1 MKHILASGLVALSSL
16 VALPAV
22 DAAEGRVSEVQAPP
36 LDAARVASYAEQR
49 GSSKSS
55 FAAKSAAHGTR
66 AATKTAALK
75 SVRPSATLSARSADF
90 WFFDAGSTLLGDRDN
105 DGFHHEFRIRFD
117 ADVVIGD
124 AVVYARLYLRRAGD
138 SNWLLYSE
146 TDDFLISGQNGDDDY
161 FVTTTLDDGW
171 PTGDYDVLI
180 DLYESGFSGIV
191 ATIGPFD
198 SDALA
203 LLPLEETGL
212 DLPIELPGYDIG
224 DVAATLLID
233 DDGDGHYSKFRI
245 DFDPDADFDGT
256 FVYAEVWVRPQGG
269 EWIQEHVSDD
279 FLVDASG
286 DADTYSLTVDWIS
299 GYPTAF
305 YDVQIDLRDA
315 DTGALVAAAG
325 SERPELS
332 RIPLEDQARDTRVS
346 PPTNGGG
353 GSSHS
358 HEHGGGALGGWFL
371 GALLLLLA
379 LARLKPT
386 ERVSKIF
393 PLLPRP
399 RSRPY

>member
-1 MKHILASGLVALSSL
+1 MRGCIC
-16 VALPAV
+16 
-22 DAAEGRVSEVQAPP
+22 
-36 LDAARVASYAEQR
+36 VASAIATGCCITRPTTSGSPAE
-49 GSSKSS
+49 
-55 FAAKSAAHGTR
+55 
-66 AATKTAALK
+66 
-75 SVRPSATLSARSADF
+75 D
-90 WFFDAGSTLLGDRDN
+90 
-105 DGFHHEFRIRFD
+105 
-117 ADVVIGD
+117 
-124 AVVYARLYLRRAGD
+124 
-138 SNWLLYSE
+138 
-146 TDDFLISGQNGDDDY
+146 GDDDY
-161 FVTTTLDDGW
+161 FVTTALDDGW

-212 DLPIELPGYDIG
+212 DLPIELPGYSIR
-224 DVAATLLID
+224 DVTTTLLID

-286 DADTYSLTVDWIS
+286 DADVYSLTADWIS

-315 DTGALVAAAG
+315 DTGALVASAG

-332 RIPLEDQARDTRVS
+332 RIPLEDQARDTRVN
-346 PPTNGGG
+346 PPPPNGGG
-353 GSSHS
+353 G
-358 HEHGGGALGGWFL
+358 GVTLARARRRRVGGWFVL
-371 GALLLLLA
+371 ALLMLLA
-379 LARLKPT
+379 WAGWPVRRCRSGFSPTAAESAKARPT
-386 ERVSKIF
+386 PQALSLMF
-393 PLLPRP
+393 PLAWRRLTPAAAK
-399 RSRPY
+399 SLNA

>member
-1 MKHILASGLVALSSL
+1 MRRILVFSI
-16 VALPAV
+16 AV
-22 DAAEGRVSEVQAPP
+22 LTSVLAQPGAFAAEGRVSELQTQP
-36 LDAARVASYAEQR
+36 LDPQRVSKYTEARGASAPLTQ
-49 GSSKSS
+49 
-55 FAAKSAAHGTR
+55 KSAKTHTAP
-66 AATKTAALK
+66 AANKTAALK
-75 SVRPSATLSARSADF
+75 SVRPSAPTRSAKISDF
-90 WFFDAGSTLLGDRDN
+90 SFFDAGSTLLADRDG
-105 DGFHHEFRIRFD
+105 DGFHREFRVRFD
-117 ADVVIGD
+117 ADVVSGD
-124 AVVYARLYLRRAGD
+124 ALVFARLYLRRAGD

-212 DLPIELPGYDIG
+212 DLPIALPGYDIG
-224 DVAATLLID
+224 DVATTLLID

-286 DADTYSLTVDWIS
+286 DADTYSVTADWIS

-315 DTGALVAAAG
+315 DTGVLIAAAG

-346 PPTNGGG
+346 PPTSGGGG
-353 GSSHS
+353 GSHS
-358 HEHGGGALGGWFL
+358 REHGGGALGGWFL
-371 GALLLLLA
+371 LGLLLLLA
-379 LARLKPT
+379 CARLKPIT
-386 ERVSKIF
+386 R
-393 PLLPRP
+393 R
-399 RSRPY
+399 